1 MSERLKKYPPPDV
14 HSVIV
19 WTKNPQ
25 NMIVEGEL
33 RRTLQEYQQ
42 IFVHFTITGMG
53 EGEFEPM
60 IPHWEKMVKT
70 LGPLIDLVGSPSRIS
85 WRFDPI
91 IKVERNGK
99 PYSNFELFP
108 DLVEAIAPF
117 GIRNCRIS
125 WVSPYKK
132 VVTRMAQK
140 GWHLIPQVS
149 CERNAQATQLI
160 EDCPKKW
167 NAYPILFHGRVA
179 RFQLY
184 RWGSFEQTSS
194 HRGHLFN
201 RKSQGAAETLRVHPQ
216 RRYRLVFAP
225 MPARVFVLLCPTLK
239 IGSLGSFLQE
249 TEMEEIQ
256 APGFFELFS
265 VSLFE

>member
-1 MSERLKKYPPPDV
+1 MCRKIPLVISASRRTDLAGCFPEIMSERLKKYSPQDV

-42 IFVHFTITGMG
+42 IFVHLTITGMG
-53 EGEFEPM
+53 GGEFEPM
-60 IPHWEKMVKT
+60 IPRWEKIVKT
-70 LGPLIDLVGSPSRIS
+70 IGPLIDLVGSPSRIS

-91 IKVERNGK
+91 IKAERNGK

-108 DLVEAIAPF
+108 ALAEAIAPF

-149 CERNAQATQLI
+149 CERNVQATQLI
-160 EDCPKKW
+160 EAARRNGMHIQFCSMEGLPISGCIDGVALSKLHPAGAICSTEKAKGQRKLCGCTHSVDIGWYSLQCPHECL
-167 NAYPILFHGRVA
+167 YCYA
-179 RFQLY
+179 R
-184 RWGSFEQTSS
+184 
-194 HRGHLFN
+194 
-201 RKSQGAAETLRVHPQ
+201 P
-216 RRYRLVFAP
+216 
-225 MPARVFVLLCPTLK
+225 
-239 IGSLGSFLQE
+239 
-249 TEMEEIQ
+249 
-256 APGFFELFS
+256 
-265 VSLFE
+265 